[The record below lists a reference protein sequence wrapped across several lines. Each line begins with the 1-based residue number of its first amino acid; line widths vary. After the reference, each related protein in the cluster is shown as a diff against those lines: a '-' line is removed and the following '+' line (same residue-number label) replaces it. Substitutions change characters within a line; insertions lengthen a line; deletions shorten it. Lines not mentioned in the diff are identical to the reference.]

1 MCYYNGQ
8 KVTKAEFIELKR
20 LEKAVRNYDF
30 LDVGVHNGFN
40 YRPSAVLIPN
50 EDRSDFE
57 IVQMEWGFIGN
68 YIPNR
73 AEAEMFRR
81 RYTTLNAKAENLFLN
96 EQGKRSM
103 WADAPEKRRCLVLS
117 TGIIES
123 RHIFPLG
130 KKGEPLKTAV
140 KYPYQVGL
148 KDREYFFFPG
158 IWNAWTDKETGEH
171 VDTFALITTEANALM
186 KQIHNSKERMP
197 TILNDDLAWEWMM
210 TNPSKERL
218 TEIAL
223 TQIPSRMME
232 ACTIG
237 KEYRTAGEVNAF
249 EYPELPAIDMT
260 YMDTE
265 ELLFDHWTS

>member
-1 MCYYNGQ
+1 
-8 KVTKAEFIELKR
+8 
-20 LEKAVRNYDF
+20 
-30 LDVGVHNGFN
+30 
-40 YRPSAVLIPN
+40 
-50 EDRSDFE
+50 
-57 IVQMEWGFIGN
+57 
-68 YIPNR
+68 
-73 AEAEMFRR
+73 
-81 RYTTLNAKAENLFLN
+81 
-96 EQGKRSM
+96 
-103 WADAPEKRRCLVLS
+103 
-117 TGIIES
+117 
-123 RHIFPLG
+123 
-130 KKGEPLKTAV
+130 V

>member
-103 WADAPEKRRCLVLS
+103 PRKSGAAWFYQLV
-117 TGIIES
+117 
-123 RHIFPLG
+123 
-130 KKGEPLKTAV
+130 
-140 KYPYQVGL
+140 
-148 KDREYFFFPG
+148 
-158 IWNAWTDKETGEH
+158 
-171 VDTFALITTEANALM
+171 
-186 KQIHNSKERMP
+186 
-197 TILNDDLAWEWMM
+197 
-210 TNPSKERL
+210 
-218 TEIAL
+218 
-223 TQIPSRMME
+223 
-232 ACTIG
+232 
-237 KEYRTAGEVNAF
+237 
-249 EYPELPAIDMT
+249 
-260 YMDTE
+260 
-265 ELLFDHWTS
+265 